1 MICVSKADMKMIV
14 VKVVK
19 MMAMVVMAMD
29 VCLLSLKTINPFA
42 MLLCTSQPAHQP
54 ASHRRLL
61 EWTTTMNQLL
71 FIMVGTTRFANWV
84 IMWLKALIFKCCKIV
99 VWLDLAAPNCHFK
112 RKNTFF
118 VVVFHMQE
126 P

>member
-54 ASHRRLL
+54 ASPPASQPSSPPGVDNNH
-61 EWTTTMNQLL
+61 ES
-71 FIMVGTTRFANWV
+71 
-84 IMWLKALIFKCCKIV
+84 
-99 VWLDLAAPNCHFK
+99 
-112 RKNTFF
+112 
-118 VVVFHMQE
+118 VVVYYGWYNKICKLGYHVVKGFDIQML
-126 P
+126 